1 MDSTMASS
9 SFEQAIDDHIAHHV
23 TPETFAPDDATCC
36 DLNQGGSV
44 HKKDD
49 TAGLPPLRENTEI

>member
-1 MDSTMASS
+1 MASS

-23 TPETFAPDDATCC
+23 TAETSAPDDATCC
-36 DLNQGGSV
+36 NLKQGGGV

-49 TAGLPPLRENTEI
+49 TAGVTPLRENTEI